1 MQVLFR
7 YILLGFLFFSSVLI
21 GQVSVPQ
28 NQIKAKI
35 DIEKIED
42 NFKIT
47 GTAENLTDVLKS
59 ASYRLSVIK
68 NNDKSNNQSN
78 NSQVGIFTLE
88 PNEVKKLSTTQ
99 INVST
104 DDEVIVLLLFYDE
117 NKEIV
122 AKDRVV
128 LGEEKKKDDVIIMPV
143 DGFELRGIVTD
154 DTKTKMG
161 KDFYDKYY
169 YKYND
174 IGINAKKIVV
184 ITEEYS
190 FGRNTKITVW
200 IDNEVI
206 YDFLVRP
213 DDEFLEA
220 VAQESINATIYY
232 LKDLEK
238 QRKYFTQY

>member
-1 MQVLFR
+1 
-7 YILLGFLFFSSVLI
+7 
-21 GQVSVPQ
+21 
-28 NQIKAKI
+28 
-35 DIEKIED
+35 
-42 NFKIT
+42 
-47 GTAENLTDVLKS
+47 
-59 ASYRLSVIK
+59 
-68 NNDKSNNQSN
+68 
-78 NSQVGIFTLE
+78 
-88 PNEVKKLSTTQ
+88 
-99 INVST
+99 
-104 DDEVIVLLLFYDE
+104 
-117 NKEIV
+117 
-122 AKDRVV
+122 
-128 LGEEKKKDDVIIMPV
+128 MPV

-190 FGRNTKITVW
+190 FGRNTKISVS
-200 IDNEVI
+200 IDNTVI